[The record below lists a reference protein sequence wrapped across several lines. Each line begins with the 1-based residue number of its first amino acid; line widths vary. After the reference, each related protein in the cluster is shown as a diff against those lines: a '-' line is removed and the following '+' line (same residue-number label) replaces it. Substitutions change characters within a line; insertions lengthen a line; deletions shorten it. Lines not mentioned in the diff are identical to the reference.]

1 MGFFEILFVYKG
13 VILLYLGFIYLIKV
27 EFLVSIDL
35 FEYFKF
41 CGLIVILGEIIVF
54 FDLMLDS
61 ILYDI
66 NISKNIDLNFEKR
79 LVYLFIYKL

>member
-1 MGFFEILFVYKG
+1 MGFFEILFVYKD

-27 EFLVSIDL
+27 ESLVSIDL

-66 NISKNIDLNFEKR
+66 NISKNIDLNFEK
-79 LVYLFIYKL
+79 

>member
-1 MGFFEILFVYKG
+1 MGFFEILFVYKD

-27 EFLVSIDL
+27 ESLVSIDL